1 MSSGLTITLSVEG
14 LDRLKASLGSVR
26 SRVIP
31 TMIKTAR
38 RAVWRYVVPPTMDK
52 IAAESGIGRRIWGR
66 DPSGLTSQGLVKQ
79 GKLVIGTVAG
89 TTTLLLRGIPALLE
103 RGGQIKPHTIRNGFG
118 RVGKKMPH
126 PGMTL
131 RAHGFG
137 QRSLDEGES
146 QISADVDAAMGE
158 MLRRHGF

>member
-1 MSSGLTITLSVEG
+1 MSGINITLTVQG
-14 LDRLKASLGSVR
+14 LDRLKASLGAVR

-31 TMIKTAR
+31 TMTKTAR
-38 RAVWRYVVPPTMDK
+38 RGVWLYVVPPTKEKVASD
-52 IAAESGIGRRIWGR
+52 SGIGRRIWGQ
-66 DPSGLTSQGLVKQ
+66 DPSGLTTQGLVKQ
-79 GKLVIGTVAG
+79 GRLVLGSQYG

-118 RVGKKMPH
+118 RKGKRMQH

-137 QRSLDEGES
+137 QAALDQGES
-146 QISADVDAAMGE
+146 RISADVDVAIGE

>member
-1 MSSGLTITLSVEG
+1 VSGLNITLTVEG
-14 LDRLKASLGSVR
+14 LDRLRSSLGSVR

-31 TMIKTAR
+31 TMIRTAR
-38 RAVWRYVVPPTMDK
+38 RAVWRYVVPPTKEK
-52 IAAESGIGRRIWGR
+52 IAAESGIGRRIWGEN
-66 DPSGLTSQGLVKQ
+66 PSGLTTQGLVVQ
-79 GKLVIGTVAG
+79 GKLVIGTAAG
-89 TTTLLLRGIPALLE
+89 TTTLKMRGIPALLE

-118 RVGKKMPH
+118 RTGKKMPH

-137 QRSLDEGES
+137 QAALDQGEG
-146 QISADVDAAMGE
+146 QISADVDAAVGE